1 VQRSEQ
7 VRLIKELLASM
18 DSGTTVDAGGLR
30 RNPTAVYT
38 DPELAE
44 REWQTLFRG
53 HPQLIGLS
61 ADLPGPG
68 SFLTVDDL
76 GTPILATRGT
86 DGEFRAFVNAC
97 RHRGAVLETRER
109 GEARSFRC
117 PFHAW
122 TYSGDGRLT
131 GLPKPDHFGDLCR
144 DNLGLLALPAIEH
157 HGMLWV
163 HPDPAGTIDPQAL
176 LGAELDGEMESWR
189 LDELVYLDR
198 DTYDVACNWKLA
210 MDTFGETYHFPTL
223 HRDTI
228 NVFFHGNV
236 QAYDTFG
243 RNHRMLLVRREIDA
257 MRERPEDQWSITEAT
272 LPAYWLFPNVQLLP
286 FTDGVYL
293 VRAYP
298 VPGQPGRHRS
308 HISFYLR
315 PDVSRS
321 ADLDQI
327 EGHIG
332 QRTLA
337 GAFAAII
344 RDEDY
349 VMSASQ
355 QITASSGALGY
366 SLFGR
371 NEPALHHYHLT
382 YREAL
387 GMEPLPLLSEVEA
400 VR

>member
-1 VQRSEQ
+1 MRRSEQ
-7 VRLIKELLASM
+7 VRLIKSILASM
-18 DSGTTVDAGGLR
+18 DSSTTVDAGGLR
-30 RNPTAVYT
+30 RNPTSVYR

-44 REWQTLFRG
+44 REWHHFFRG

-61 ADLPGPG
+61 ADLPEPG
-68 SFLTVDDL
+68 SFLTFDDL
-76 GTPILATRGT
+76 GIPILATRDGN
-86 DGEFRAFVNAC
+86 GEFRAFVNAC
-97 RHRGAVLETRER
+97 RHRGARVETRER
-109 GEARSFRC
+109 GDARNFRC

-122 TYSGDGRLT
+122 TYSADGRLT
-131 GLPKPDHFGDLCR
+131 GLPKPDHFGRVCR
-144 DNLGLLALPAIEH
+144 DNLSLVSLPAAEL
-157 HGMLWV
+157 GGLLWV
-163 HPDPAGTIDPQAL
+163 HPDPDGTIDPQDL
-176 LGAELDGEMESWR
+176 LGGELLAELESWR
-189 LDELVYLDR
+189 LDELTYLDR

-243 RNHRMLLVRREIDA
+243 RNHRMLLVRRTIDT
-257 MRERPEDQWSITEAT
+257 MRERPEDEWSITEAT

-286 FTDGVYL
+286 FSDGVYL

-298 VPGQPGRHRS
+298 VPGNPGRHRS
-308 HISFYLR
+308 HITFYLR
-315 PDVSRS
+315 PNVPRP
-321 ADLDQI
+321 LEVDQV
-327 EGHIG
+327 EHRLG
-332 QRTLA
+332 QLSLA
-337 GAFAAII
+337 EAFASII

-355 QITASSGALGY
+355 QITASTGALEY

-387 GMEPLPLLSEVEA
+387 GMEPLPLLAEDEA
-400 VR
+400 VL